1 MTSNEELE
9 KAISEIEG
17 DISTLNIENYVLQQ
31 FVEKKKAELGP
42 VEEDKKKKKK
52 KPQDVLVTWDQKV
65 DIANSVHEEIV
76 NQIANNKK
84 NSEKM
89 IDTLRAVLEETEI
102 RIGELKRDAYEF
114 KRIVVIGAENRR
126 TGKIVAEKVV
136 RYLEDKFKQTDNV
149 IEKLRLKNSAL
160 KGQIHKI
167 QTQLSQKEEAGDVL
181 HYIDFHQLQIENKQL
196 LAKIDE
202 CNEELLN
209 VKLSG
214 GKAIQVLNEF
224 KRRLAIHTEDSNWL
238 KNEVKSKENL
248 LKKLKDEGTKVE
260 KEMNSEKK
268 AKNKLRLQIE
278 ESSEMPD
285 VGDYI
290 LQKKEMYHL
299 EAAYQNWQ
307 KKVDIIE
314 MAAKRSKSMRK

>member
-1 MTSNEELE
+1 MTSKEELE
-9 KAISEIEG
+9 KAISEIES
-17 DISTLNIENYVLQQ
+17 DVSTLNIEKYVLQQ
-31 FVEKKKAELGP
+31 FIEKKRAELGP

-52 KPQDVLVTWDQKV
+52 KPQDVLLTWDQKV
-65 DIANSVHEEIV
+65 DIANSVHEDIV
-76 NQIANNKK
+76 NEIANNKK

-126 TGKIVAEKVV
+126 TGKIVAEKVI

-214 GKAIQVLNEF
+214 GKAVQVLNEF
-224 KRRLAIHTEDSNWL
+224 KRRLAVHTEDSNWL
-238 KNEVKSKENL
+238 KNEVKLKENL

-268 AKNKLRLQIE
+268 VKNKLRLQIE

-290 LQKKEMYHL
+290 LQKKEMYQL

-314 MAAKRSKSMRK
+314 MAAKRSKSTRR